1 MHWDFSIVK
10 HKVTPNL
17 ILNDSDFLQAKFF
30 FIVSYWKGNFGNY
43 IFMVKYFLSF

>member
-1 MHWDFSIVK
+1 MHWYFSIVK

-30 FIVSYWKGNFGNY
+30 FYSAAIGKEISVTMFLWFN
-43 IFMVKYFLSF
+43 IF

>member
-1 MHWDFSIVK
+1 MHWYFSIVK

-30 FIVSYWKGNFGNY
+30 FTRQLLERKFR
-43 IFMVKYFLSF
+43 